1 VLGVRPPTGALRF
14 QLPETVVGLV
24 IVVVEFVGQ
33 SVVVVAGLAVVGLAV
48 VGLAVVGL
56 AVVGL
61 AVIVLVWRA
70 LKRWIGGV

>member
-1 VLGVRPPTGALRF
+1 MLDVKPRTGALRF

-24 IVVVEFVGQ
+24 IVEVEFVGP
-33 SVVVVAGLAVVGLAV
+33 SFVVVA
-48 VGLAVVGL
+48 GL